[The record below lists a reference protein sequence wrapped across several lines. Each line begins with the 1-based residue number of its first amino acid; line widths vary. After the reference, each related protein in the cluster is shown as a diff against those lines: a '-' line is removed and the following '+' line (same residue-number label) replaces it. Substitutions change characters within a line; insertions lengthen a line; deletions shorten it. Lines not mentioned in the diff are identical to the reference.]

1 LHIFPITSY
10 IILNREEEVKG
21 HEDVNRTPLSS
32 GFLLEQ
38 ILCYQ
43 RGFFSTAET
52 NSGNTWQG
60 YNVTS

>member
-1 LHIFPITSY
+1 MGY
-10 IILNREEEVKG
+10 
-21 HEDVNRTPLSS
+21 EDVNRTPSSS

-43 RGFFSTAET
+43 RGFFSVVET